1 MNISRRWLE
10 DFLRRPLEAH
20 DVAERLAMLG
30 APVDAIE
37 PVHADLSAI
46 VVALV
51 EAVGP
56 HPDADRLRLCLVNDG
71 SPERKHVVCGAP
83 NVTAGRRYP
92 FIRVGGVLPGGLKIE
107 KRKIRGQVSEGMLC
121 SERELGLGQEHA
133 GIWEL
138 TLDAAPGTPLLD
150 VLPLADDRFVVDVTP
165 NRPDLLGHKGVA
177 RELAASLG
185 VAFRL
190 PELPGADPLGPSPSL
205 SPLRKQ
211 GRAAEPTVQ
220 GGVRVGIEDPDGC
233 ARFHGA
239 VIRGVK
245 VGPSPEWLRRR
256 LESVGARSI
265 NNVVDATNYVMLEHA
280 QPTHA
285 YDLAKL
291 RGPAVIARRA
301 RSGERITTLDGVE
314 RALDPSMTIIAD
326 AEGPIGIAGVMG
338 GAGSEVDAGT
348 TDLFLECAWFQP
360 AQVRRTRR
368 TLGLSTDASYRFE
381 RGVDLWGAPEAFQR
395 LITLVLAVAGGRVDG
410 EPVDLWPRVT
420 HPPRIFLR
428 LDRVAQV
435 LGQPLD
441 QKTVEQ
447 HLVAIGATCV
457 AKPEER
463 RIAVDVPGWR
473 PDLVDEIDLIEEVAR
488 MHGYGAFPSE
498 LRAFRT
504 GAKADAP
511 DVAAMAR
518 VRRAMTDQGLLEVLT
533 LPLVAPEGNGGITL
547 LNPLSAEESQLRG
560 AILPSLRRQAERN
573 WAALTRDIRLFEVGT
588 VFAPA
593 SDSARP
599 VERTHL
605 AAVLSGA
612 REPGH
617 WSGAAPDVD
626 RWDVKGLFEAAVHVA
641 QPDATIQPADD
652 GWEAMDARGQ
662 PCGRA
667 RPLDADAPPWAAPL
681 FGIEVAVDMAAPRRR
696 PRFVPLPATP
706 ASDRDVTLLVPDGVS
721 GASIGSVFARSG
733 VAVLESV
740 SIVNEYRG
748 PRVAAGTRSVTVRL
762 RFRAPDRTLES
773 AEVDRAEARL
783 LTALERE
790 TGVRRREQ

>member
-10 DFLRRPLEAH
+10 DFLRRPLGAP

-37 PVHADLSAI
+37 PVHADLGPI

-83 NVTAGRRYP
+83 NVTTGRRYP

-138 TLDAAPGTPLLD
+138 TVDAAPGTPLLD

-185 VAFRL
+185 VPFRL
-190 PELPGADPLGPSPSL
+190 PELPSVDTLGMPPSRRARDPDENRGELTMS
-205 SPLRKQ
+205 
-211 GRAAEPTVQ
+211 A
-220 GGVRVGIEDPDGC
+220 GVRVAIEDPDGC

-239 VIRGVK
+239 VIRGVQ

-285 YDLAKL
+285 YDLNKL

-301 RSGERITTLDGVE
+301 REGERLTTLDGVD
-314 RALDPSMTIIAD
+314 RALDNSMTIIAD

-348 TDLFLECAWFQP
+348 SDVFLECAWFQP

-368 TLGLSTDASYRFE
+368 ILGLSTDASYRFE

-395 LITLVLAVAGGRVDG
+395 LMTLVLAVAGGSVEGD
-410 EPVDLWPRVT
+410 PIDLWPRVT

-441 QKTVEQ
+441 QQTVEQ

-457 AKPEER
+457 PKPEER

-473 PDLVDEIDLIEEVAR
+473 PDLVEEIDLIEEVAR
-488 MHGYGAFPSE
+488 MHGYGAFPTD

-511 DVAAMAR
+511 EVAALSR
-518 VRRAMTDQGLLEVLT
+518 VRRAMADQGLHEVVT
-533 LPLVAPEGNGGITL
+533 LPLVSPGGGDVSL
-547 LNPLSAEESQLRG
+547 LNPLSADESQLRG
-560 AILPSLRRQAERN
+560 AILPSLARQAERN
-573 WAALTRDIRLFEVGT
+573 WAALTRDVRLFEVGT

-593 SDSARP
+593 TDSSRP
-599 VERTHL
+599 MERTHL
-605 AAVLSGA
+605 AAVISGG

-626 RWDVKGLFEAAVHVA
+626 RWDLKGLFEVAVQAA
-641 QPDATIQPADD
+641 QPGATISPAGD
-652 GWEAMDARGQ
+652 GWEAVDAAGRA
-662 PCGRA
+662 CGWA
-667 RPLDADAPPWAAPL
+667 RPLDADAPPWAAAL
-681 FGIEVAVDMAAPRRR
+681 LGMEVVVDTVAARRR
-696 PRFVPLPATP
+696 PVFVPFPATP

-721 GASIGSVFARSG
+721 SASIASAFAQSG
-733 VAVLESV
+733 VAMLESV
-740 SIVNEYRG
+740 TIVNEYRG
-748 PRVAAGTRSVTVRL
+748 PRVATGTRSLTMRL

>member
-10 DFLRRPLEAH
+10 DFLRRPLEAQ

-37 PVHADLSAI
+37 PVHAGLGEI

-83 NVTAGRRYP
+83 NVTAGHRYP
-92 FIRVGGVLPGGLKIE
+92 FIRVGSTLPGGLKIE

-121 SERELGLGQEHA
+121 SARELELGQEHG
-133 GIWEL
+133 GILEL
-138 TLDAAPGTPLLD
+138 TVDAAPGTPLLD

-185 VAFRL
+185 VPFRL
-190 PELPGADPLGPSPSL
+190 PELPGADPMAPPPS
-205 SPLRKQ
+205 R
-211 GRAAEPTVQ
+211 RVNEPTNT
-220 GGVRVGIEDPDGC
+220 GGVRVSIDDPDGC

-239 VIRGVK
+239 VVRSLM

-285 YDLAKL
+285 YDLNKL
-291 RGPAVIARRA
+291 RGPAVVARRA
-301 RSGERITTLDGVE
+301 RDGERLTTLDGVD
-314 RALDPSMTIIAD
+314 RTLDGSMTIIAD
-326 AEGPIGIAGVMG
+326 AEGPIGVAGVMG
-338 GAGSEVDAGT
+338 GAGSEVDAAT
-348 TDLFLECAWFQP
+348 TDVFLECAWFEP

-368 TLGLSTDASYRFE
+368 ALGLSTDASYRFE

-395 LITLVLAVAGGRVDG
+395 LITLVLAVAGGTIDG
-410 EPVDLWPRVT
+410 EPVDLWPRVS

-441 QKTVEQ
+441 QRTVER

-473 PDLVDEIDLIEEVAR
+473 PDLVEEIDLIEEVAR
-488 MHGYGAFPSE
+488 MHGYGAFPAG

-511 DVAAMAR
+511 EIATMAR
-518 VRRAMTDQGLLEVLT
+518 VRRSMADQGLHEVIT
-533 LPLVAPEGNGGITL
+533 LPLVAPDSSNSVTL

-573 WAALTRDIRLFEVGT
+573 WAAQVRDIRLFEVGT
-588 VFAPA
+588 VFAA
-593 SDSARP
+593 GAGSGRP
-599 VERTHL
+599 TERMHL
-605 AAVLSGA
+605 AAAVSGG

-626 RWDVKGLFEAAVHVA
+626 RWDLKGLFEAAVRSA
-641 QPDATIQPADD
+641 QPSATIRPADD
-652 GWEAMDARGQ
+652 GWEAIDVQGE
-662 PCGRA
+662 PCGWA
-667 RPLDADAPPWAAPL
+667 RPLEADAPPWAAPL
-681 FGIEVAVDMAAPRRR
+681 FGMEVVVDTAAPQAR
-696 PRFVPLPATP
+696 PVFVPLPATP

-721 GASIGSVFARSG
+721 SAAIVSAFAQSG
-733 VAVLESV
+733 VAMLESV
-740 SIVNEYRG
+740 TIVNEYRG
-748 PRVAAGTRSVTVRL
+748 PRVAAGSRSVTARL

-773 AEVDRAEARL
+773 AEVDRAEVRL
-783 LTALERE
+783 LSALERA

>member
-10 DFLRRPLEAH
+10 DFLRRPLEAQ

-37 PVHADLSAI
+37 PVHAGLSEI

-71 SPERKHVVCGAP
+71 SPEKKHVVCGAP
-83 NVTAGRRYP
+83 NVTAGHRYP
-92 FIRVGGVLPGGLKIE
+92 FIRVGSTLPGGLKIE

-121 SERELGLGQEHA
+121 SARELELGQEHG
-133 GIWEL
+133 GILEL
-138 TLDAAPGTPLLD
+138 TVDAAPGTPLLD

-190 PELPGADPLGPSPSL
+190 PELPGADSMGPPPS
-205 SPLRKQ
+205 R
-211 GRAAEPTVQ
+211 RAAEPSIS
-220 GGVRVGIEDPDGC
+220 GNVRVSIEDPDGC

-245 VGPSPEWLRRR
+245 IGPSPEWLRRR
-256 LESVGARSI
+256 LEAVGARSI

-285 YDLAKL
+285 YDLHKL

-301 RSGERITTLDGVE
+301 RDGERLTTLDGVD
-314 RALDPSMTIIAD
+314 RALDSSMTIIAD
-326 AEGPIGIAGVMG
+326 AEGPIGIGGVMG
-338 GAGSEVDAGT
+338 GAASEVDDGT
-348 TDLFLECAWFQP
+348 TDVFLECAWFQP
-360 AQVRRTRR
+360 ARVRRTRR

-381 RGVDLWGAPEAFQR
+381 RGVDLWAAPEAFQR
-395 LITLVLAVAGGRVDG
+395 LMTLVLAVAGGTVDG
-410 EPVDLWPRVT
+410 EPVDLWPRVS

-441 QKTVEQ
+441 QRTVEQ

-473 PDLVDEIDLIEEVAR
+473 PDLVEEIDLIEEVAR
-488 MHGYGAFPSE
+488 MHGYGAFPAD

-511 DVAAMAR
+511 EIAIMAR
-518 VRRAMTDQGLLEVLT
+518 VRRAMADQGLHEVIT
-533 LPLVAPEGNGGITL
+533 LPLVAPDPTNGVTL
-547 LNPLSAEESQLRG
+547 LNPLSAEESRLRG

-573 WAALTRDIRLFEVGT
+573 WAAQMRDIRLFEVGT
-588 VFAPA
+588 VFAPGA
-593 SDSARP
+593 QSGRP
-599 VERTHL
+599 TERMHL
-605 AAVLSGA
+605 AAVISGG

-626 RWDVKGLFEAAVHVA
+626 RWDLKGLFEAAVHA
-641 QPDATIQPADD
+641 AHPNATVTPGED
-652 GWEAMDARGQ
+652 GWEATDARGER
-662 PCGRA
+662 CGWA
-667 RPLDADAPPWAAPL
+667 HPLEADAPPWAAPL
-681 FGIEVAVDMAAPRRR
+681 LGLELVVDTVAAR
-696 PRFVPLPATP
+696 PRPAFVPLPATP
-706 ASDRDVTLLVPDGVS
+706 ASDRDVTLLVPDGVTS
-721 GASIGSVFARSG
+721 AAIVSAFAQSG
-733 VAVLESV
+733 VAMLESV
-740 SIVNEYRG
+740 TIVNEYRG
-748 PRVAAGTRSVTVRL
+748 PRVAAGARSVTARL

-783 LTALERE
+783 LTALERA

>member
-37 PVHADLSAI
+37 PIHADLGEI

-71 SPERKHVVCGAP
+71 SAERKHVVCGAP
-83 NVTAGRRYP
+83 NVTAGHRYP

-138 TLDAAPGTPLLD
+138 TVDAAPGTPLLA

-177 RELAASLG
+177 RELSASLG
-185 VAFRL
+185 VPFRL
-190 PELPGADPLGPSPSL
+190 PEIPGADPLGLPPS
-205 SPLRKQ
+205 R
-211 GRAAEPTVQ
+211 RAAEPTAA
-220 GGVRVGIEDPDGC
+220 GNVRISIEDPEGC

-285 YDLAKL
+285 YDLGKL

-301 RSGERITTLDGVE
+301 RDGERLTTLDKVG
-314 RALDPSMTIIAD
+314 RALDASMTIIAD
-326 AEGPIGIAGVMG
+326 VEGPIGIAGVMG

-348 TDLFLECAWFQP
+348 TDLFLECAWFEP
-360 AQVRRTRR
+360 GQVRRTRR
-368 TLGLSTDASYRFE
+368 ALGLSTDASYRFE

-395 LITLVLAVAGGRVDG
+395 LIALVLAVAGGSVDG
-410 EPVDLWPRVT
+410 EPIDLWPRVT

-441 QKTVEQ
+441 QRTVER
-447 HLVAIGATCV
+447 HLVAIGSTCV
-457 AKPEER
+457 AKPDER

-473 PDLVDEIDLIEEVAR
+473 PDLLEEIDLIEEVAR

-511 DVAAMAR
+511 EVAALSR
-518 VRRAMTDQGLLEVLT
+518 VRKAMADQGLHEVIT
-533 LPLVAPEGNGGITL
+533 LPLVAPEGSGGITL
-547 LNPLSAEESQLRG
+547 LNPLSAEESQLRS
-560 AILPSLRRQAERN
+560 AILPSLGRQAERN

-588 VFAPA
+588 VFEAGTGASRPA
-593 SDSARP
+593 
-599 VERTHL
+599 ERTHV
-605 AAVLSGA
+605 AAVISGG

-626 RWDVKGLFEAAVHVA
+626 RWDLKGLFEAAVHAA
-641 QPDATIQPADD
+641 QPGATISPAEA
-652 GWEAMDARGQ
+652 GWEAFDLQGR
-662 PCGRA
+662 PCGWA
-667 RPLDADAPPWAAPL
+667 RPLDADAPPWAAAL
-681 FGIEVAVDMAAPRRR
+681 LGLEVVVDTAAPRPR
-696 PRFVPLPATP
+696 PVFVPLPGTP

-721 GASIGSVFARSG
+721 SASIASAFAQSG
-733 VAVLESV
+733 VAMLESV
-740 SIVNEYRG
+740 TIVNEYRG
-748 PRVAAGTRSVTVRL
+748 PRVAAGTRSLTLRL

>member
-1 MNISRRWLE
+1 VNISRRWLE
-10 DFLRRPLEAH
+10 GFLRRPLEAA

-37 PVHADLSAI
+37 PVHAGLAPI

-71 SPERKHVVCGAP
+71 TPERKHVVCGAP

-138 TLDAAPGTPLLD
+138 AVDATPGTPLLE

-185 VAFRL
+185 VPLRL
-190 PELPGADPLGPSPSL
+190 PEIPGADPLGPPPS
-205 SPLRKQ
+205 R
-211 GRAAEPTVQ
+211 RATEPTAA
-220 GGVRVGIEDPDGC
+220 GNVRISIEDPDVC

-256 LESVGARSI
+256 LEAVGARSI

-291 RGPAVIARRA
+291 RGSAVIVRRA
-301 RSGERITTLDGVE
+301 QGGERITTLDQVN
-314 RALDPSMTIIAD
+314 RALDSSMTIIAD
-326 AEGPIGIAGVMG
+326 SEGPIGIAGVMG

-381 RGVDLWGAPEAFQR
+381 RGVDLWGASEAFQR
-395 LITLVLAVAGGRVDG
+395 LMALVLAVAGGSVDG
-410 EPVDLWPRVT
+410 EPLDLWPRVT

-441 QKTVEQ
+441 QHTVEH

-473 PDLVDEIDLIEEVAR
+473 PDLGEEIDLIEEVAR
-488 MHGYGAFPSE
+488 IHGYGAFPSE

-504 GAKADAP
+504 GTKADAP
-511 DVAAMAR
+511 EIAALSR
-518 VRRAMTDQGLLEVLT
+518 VRRAMADQGLHEVIT
-533 LPLVAPEGNGGITL
+533 LPLVAPEGNGGVAL
-547 LNPLSAEESQLRG
+547 LNPLSAEESQLRS
-560 AILPSLRRQAERN
+560 AIMPSLRRQAERN
-573 WAALTRDIRLFEVGT
+573 WAALTRDVRLFEVGT
-588 VFAPA
+588 VF
-593 SDSARP
+593 SAGAGSSRP
-599 VERTHL
+599 TERTHL
-605 AAVLSGA
+605 AAVISGG

-617 WSGAAPDVD
+617 WSGAPPDVD
-626 RWDVKGLFEAAVHVA
+626 RWDLKGLFEAAVHAA
-641 QPDATIQPADD
+641 QPGATITPAED
-652 GWEAMDARGQ
+652 GWDALDGAGQ

-667 RPLDADAPPWAAPL
+667 RPLEADAPPWAAAL
-681 FGIEVAVDMAAPRRR
+681 FGLEVVVETTASRRH
-696 PRFVPLPATP
+696 PVFVPLPATP
-706 ASDRDVTLLVPDGVS
+706 ASDRDVTLLVPDGVNS
-721 GASIGSVFARSG
+721 ASITAAFAQSG
-733 VAVLESV
+733 VAMLESV
-740 SIVNEYRG
+740 TIVNEYRG
-748 PRVAAGTRSVTVRL
+748 PRVAAGTRSLTLRL

-790 TGVRRREQ
+790 TGVRRRDQ

>member
-10 DFLRRPLEAH
+10 DFLRQPLDAQ

-37 PVHADLSAI
+37 PVHAGLREI

-51 EAVGP
+51 EAVEP

-71 SPERKHVVCGAP
+71 SPENKHVVCGAP

-92 FIRVGGVLPGGLKIE
+92 FIRVGSTLPGGLRIE

-121 SERELGLGQEHA
+121 SARELDLGQEHD
-133 GIWEL
+133 GILEL
-138 TLDAAPGTPLLD
+138 SVDAEPGTPLLN

-185 VAFRL
+185 VPFRL
-190 PELPGADPLGPSPSL
+190 PELPGADPMGPPPSP

-211 GRAAEPTVQ
+211 GRAAEATST
-220 GGVRVGIEDPDGC
+220 GGVRVSIEDLDGC

-285 YDLAKL
+285 YDLNKL
-291 RGPAVIARRA
+291 RGPAVMARRA
-301 RSGERITTLDGVE
+301 WDGERLTTLDGVD
-314 RALDPSMTIIAD
+314 RALDSSMTIIAD

-338 GAGSEVDAGT
+338 GAASEVDAGT
-348 TDLFLECAWFQP
+348 TDVFLECAWFQP
-360 AQVRRTRR
+360 TQVRRTRR

-381 RGVDLWGAPEAFQR
+381 RGVDLWAAPEAFQR
-395 LITLVLAVAGGRVDG
+395 LMSLVLAVAGGSVDG
-410 EPVDLWPRVT
+410 EPVDLWPRVS

-435 LGQPLD
+435 LGQALD
-441 QKTVEQ
+441 QRTVER

-473 PDLVDEIDLIEEVAR
+473 PDLVEEIDLIEEVAR
-488 MHGYGAFPSE
+488 MHGYGAFPAE

-511 DVAAMAR
+511 EVATLAR
-518 VRRAMTDQGLLEVLT
+518 VRRAMVDQGMHEVVT
-533 LPLVAPEGNGGITL
+533 LPLVAPDEGNSVSL
-547 LNPLSAEESQLRG
+547 LNPLSTEESQLRG

-573 WAALTRDIRLFEVGT
+573 WANQVRDIRLFEVGT
-588 VFAPA
+588 TFAAGERSGRPA
-593 SDSARP
+593 EAM
-599 VERTHL
+599 HL
-605 AAVLSGA
+605 AAVISGG

-617 WSGAAPDVD
+617 WSGASPDVD
-626 RWDVKGLFEAAVHVA
+626 RWDLKGLFEVAVQAAQPSAAVR
-641 QPDATIQPADD
+641 PAED
-652 GWEAMDARGQ
+652 GWEATDAQGQ
-662 PCGRA
+662 PCGWA
-667 RPLDADAPPWAAPL
+667 RLLEADSPPWAAPL
-681 FGIEVAVDMAAPRRR
+681 FGLEVVVDTRAPRPR
-696 PRFVPLPATP
+696 PVFVPLPATP

-721 GASIGSVFARSG
+721 SESIVSAFAQSG
-733 VAVLESV
+733 VAMLESV
-740 SIVNEYRG
+740 TIVNEYRG
-748 PRVAAGTRSVTVRL
+748 PRVAAGTRSLTARL

-783 LTALERE
+783 LSALERA

>member
-10 DFLRRPLEAH
+10 EFLRRPLDVQ
-20 DVAERLAMLG
+20 DVAERLARLG

-37 PVHADLSAI
+37 PVHAGLSEI

-71 SPERKHVVCGAP
+71 SAERKHVVCGAP
-83 NVTAGRRYP
+83 NVTAGHRYP
-92 FIRVGGVLPGGLKIE
+92 FIRVGSTLPGGLKIE

-121 SERELGLGQEHA
+121 SARELELGQEHG
-133 GIWEL
+133 GILEL
-138 TLDAAPGTPLLD
+138 TVDATPGTPLLD

-185 VAFRL
+185 VPFRL
-190 PELPGADPLGPSPSL
+190 PELPGSDLIGLPPN
-205 SPLRKQ
+205 R
-211 GRAAEPTVQ
+211 RAAEPTTR
-220 GGVRVGIEDPDGC
+220 GGVRVSIEDPDGC

-239 VIRGVK
+239 VVRGVK
-245 VGPSPEWLRRR
+245 IGPSPEWLRRR

-285 YDLAKL
+285 YDLNKL
-291 RGPAVIARRA
+291 RGPAVVARRA
-301 RSGERITTLDGVE
+301 RDGERLTTLDGVD
-314 RALDPSMTIIAD
+314 RALDSSMTIIAD
-326 AEGPIGIAGVMG
+326 ADGPIGIAGVMG
-338 GAGSEVDAGT
+338 GAASEVDANT

-360 AQVRRTRR
+360 AQVRRARR
-368 TLGLSTDASYRFE
+368 ALGLSTDASYRFE

-395 LITLVLAVAGGRVDG
+395 LVSLVVAVAGGSVDG
-410 EPVDLWPRVT
+410 EPVDLWPRVS

-435 LGQPLD
+435 LGQSLD
-441 QKTVEQ
+441 QRTVERL
-447 HLVAIGATCV
+447 LVAIGATCV

-473 PDLVDEIDLIEEVAR
+473 PDLVEEIDLIEEVAR
-488 MHGYGAFPSE
+488 LHGYGAFPAE

-511 DVAAMAR
+511 EIAIMER
-518 VRRAMTDQGLLEVLT
+518 LRRAMADQGLHEVIT
-533 LPLVAPEGNGGITL
+533 LALVAPDERNGVSL
-547 LNPLSAEESQLRG
+547 LNPLSAEESRLRG

-573 WAALTRDIRLFEVGT
+573 WAAQVRDIRLFEVGT
-588 VFAPA
+588 VFAPGTGA
-593 SDSARP
+593 SRP
-599 VERTHL
+599 TERMHL
-605 AAVLSGA
+605 AAVLSGG

-626 RWDVKGLFEAAVHVA
+626 RWDLKGLFEAAVRAA
-641 QPDATIQPADD
+641 QPNATIRPGDD
-652 GWEAMDARGQ
+652 SWEATDIQGE
-662 PCGRA
+662 PCGWA
-667 RPLDADAPPWAAPL
+667 RPLEADAPPWAAPL
-681 FGIEVAVDMAAPRRR
+681 YGMEVVVDTTAPRRR
-696 PRFVPLPATP
+696 PAFVPLPATP

-721 GASIGSVFARSG
+721 SASIISAFAQSG
-733 VAVLESV
+733 VAMLESV
-740 SIVNEYRG
+740 TIVNEYRG
-748 PRVAAGTRSVTVRL
+748 PRVAAGTRSLTARL

-783 LTALERE
+783 LNALERA